1 MTIVTESTETAT
13 IVSLQGQINSTNAV
27 ATEAQV
33 LTLVDAG
40 ARHLLLDFSALE
52 YISSAG
58 LRMVLVLAKRLKQE
72 SGLLVQQAAHHLEQ
86 RLAPRLDALEQP
98 ARFLQL
104 RLEIAGIAVAA
115 LADHLFVAAVDGD
128 ARQGVAG
135 QCCAPHAALAPHHAV
150 RHHVGIVRQVADLRA
165 GHHGQRCAAGQVG
178 NPCGRHG
185 ARRG

>member
-13 IVSLQGQINSTNAV
+13 IVSLQGQLNSTNAV

-72 SGLLVQQAAHHLEQ
+72 SGLLVLCGMRPHVREVFDVSGFLAILNLEPD
-86 RLAPRLDALEQP
+86 RE
-98 ARFLQL
+98 
-104 RLEIAGIAVAA
+104 AA
-115 LADHLFVAAVDGD
+115 LKRF
-128 ARQGVAG
+128 
-135 QCCAPHAALAPHHAV
+135 
-150 RHHVGIVRQVADLRA
+150 
-165 GHHGQRCAAGQVG
+165 
-178 NPCGRHG
+178 
-185 ARRG
+185 